1 MSEENT
7 KDIFDELQELL
18 EQRIRGGAS
27 SVHTGDKSIS
37 YLSVDELIKL
47 KNFLKAEQAE
57 QTGKRSAKNGLKYKM
72 KWRDE

>member
-7 KDIFDELQELL
+7 KEIFDELQELL
-18 EQRIRGGAS
+18 KQIIRGGAS

-47 KNFLKAEQAE
+47 KNLLKAEQAE
-57 QTGKRSAKNGLKYKM
+57 QSGKKSAKNGLKYKM
-72 KWRDE
+72 QWRDE

>member
-7 KDIFDELQELL
+7 KENFDELQELL
-18 EQRIRGGAS
+18 KQIIRGGAS

-47 KNFLKAEQAE
+47 KNLLKAEQAE
-57 QTGKRSAKNGLKYKM
+57 QTGKKSVKNRIKI
-72 KWRDE
+72 